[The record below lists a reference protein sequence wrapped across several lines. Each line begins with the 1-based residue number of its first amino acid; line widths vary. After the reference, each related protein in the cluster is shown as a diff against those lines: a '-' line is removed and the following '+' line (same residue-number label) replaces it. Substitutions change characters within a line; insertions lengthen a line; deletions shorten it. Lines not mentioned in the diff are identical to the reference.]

1 MINLRSKTISESDTV
16 EMSNLR
22 NDLRSR
28 DGRTGLTPSTDTVP
42 SPPRTIVSD
51 SSGPKCHSQ
60 EGAITDHTKNT
71 VDQPNIP
78 VVIKQGPLTLTV
90 GSTPSSGITADP
102 PGGKIR
108 ATFSFNEMCRCQG
121 PIKTKVIDVMKSHE
135 ALTVGVSNESAKK
148 IAGTVRPSIT
158 IASTP
163 EYPIFKPPVG
173 VEAASGDKDRTT
185 YTYSFSEKC
194 HCEGPV
200 KMKVINMISESD
212 DDDDDK
218 TVHEQFVM
226 TIKEFVRVDLER
238 SNPND

>member
-1 MINLRSKTISESDTV
+1 MA
-16 EMSNLR
+16 NLR
-22 NDLRSR
+22 NDLRSC

-51 SSGPKCHSQ
+51 LTGPKCQSQ
-60 EGAITDHTKNT
+60 EGAITDHAKNT
-71 VDQPNIP
+71 VDQPNII
-78 VVIKQGPLTLTV
+78 IKKGPLTLTV
-90 GSTPSSGITADP
+90 GSAPSSGITADP

-108 ATFSFNEMCRCQG
+108 ATLSFNKMCRCQG
-121 PIKTKVIDVMKSHE
+121 PIKTKILDVMKSHE

-200 KMKVINMISESD
+200 KMKDINMISESD
-212 DDDDDK
+212 DDDDDDK
-218 TVHEQFVM
+218 TVYEQFVM
-226 TIKEFVRVDLER
+226 TIKKFVRVDDLER